1 VSAANVVE
9 AVYVLKEGL
18 GDLVTGGP
26 CVPPDQFG
34 LKGFEE
40 GLDCGIVVTVTPAA
54 HPCPA
59 SVCLQ
64 TLGGGYCE
72 SQLLQSLL
80 IIVRAILAAPVPC
93 PAMVCLQTMRGG
105 VVDAAQRWV
114 SKGHRSVQS
123 LQGQITFEA
132 IAHSPANNTP
142 GMQIHHHG
150 QIEPALSRPDIA
162 DVASPFLVGKMG
174 REVAVQHV
182 RRNVEPVM
190 TISRGL
196 VFVGSH
202 HVNAIVAHQAT
213 DTTVTNGQPRF
224 LQLLSHPW
232 PAITAKAQ
240 MMLFTDM
247 GQQHHIIALP

>member
-1 VSAANVVE
+1 
-9 AVYVLKEGL
+9 
-18 GDLVTGGP
+18 
-26 CVPPDQFG
+26 
-34 LKGFEE
+34 
-40 GLDCGIVVTVTPAA
+40 
-54 HPCPA
+54 
-59 SVCLQ
+59 
-64 TLGGGYCE
+64 
-72 SQLLQSLL
+72 
-80 IIVRAILAAPVPC
+80 
-93 PAMVCLQTMRGG
+93 MVCLQTMRGG
-105 VVDAAQRWV
+105 VVDAAQQWV
-114 SKGHRSVQS
+114 SKGHRLVQS

-132 IAHSPANNTP
+132 IAYSPANDTP

-162 DVASPFLVGKMG
+162 DVASPFLVRKMG

-247 GQQHHIIALP
+247 GQQHHIIALPQAYRTPSPSPEAS